1 MITDVRLMDFVK
13 DYEYEEFNK
22 MVVKSNKGQTDSSR
36 ARKVTEPISLR
47 QMKNESKNR
56 KVDCTPIDLS
66 DYENDP
72 KANDELQNLFNEIMN
87 DIRKKENDLKVKFN
101 NGTISFEK
109 YTYLMNELSK
119 SKRKTREAYMKNAR

>member
-13 DYEYEEFNK
+13 DYEYEEFHK
-22 MVVKSNKGQTDSSR
+22 MVVKNNKGQTDSSR
-36 ARKVTEPISLR
+36 VRKVTEPISLR

>member
-13 DYEYEEFNK
+13 DYEYEEFHK
-22 MVVKSNKGQTDSSR
+22 MVVKNNKGQTDSSR
-36 ARKVTEPISLR
+36 VRKVTEPISLR

-66 DYENDP
+66 DYENNP
-72 KANDELQNLFNEIMN
+72 RANDELQNLFNDIIN

-101 NGTISFEK
+101 NGIISFEK
-109 YTYLMNELSK
+109 YTNLMNELSEL
-119 SKRKTREAYMKNAR
+119 KRKTREAYMKNAR

>member
-13 DYEYEEFNK
+13 DYEYEEFHK

-36 ARKVTEPISLR
+36 VRKVTEPISLR

-109 YTYLMNELSK
+109 YAHLMNELSK

>member
-13 DYEYEEFNK
+13 DYEYEEFHK

-36 ARKVTEPISLR
+36 VRKVTEPISLR

-66 DYENDP
+66 DYENNP

-109 YTYLMNELSK
+109 YTNLMNELSK
-119 SKRKTREAYMKNAR
+119 SKRKTREVYMKNAR

>member
-36 ARKVTEPISLR
+36 VRKVTEPISLR

-72 KANDELQNLFNEIMN
+72 KANDELQNLFNKIMN

-109 YTYLMNELSK
+109 YAHLMNELSK

>member
-1 MITDVRLMDFVK
+1 MITDIRLMDFVK

-36 ARKVTEPISLR
+36 VRKVTEPISLR

-66 DYENDP
+66 DYENNP

-109 YTYLMNELSK
+109 YTRLMNELSK

>member
-1 MITDVRLMDFVK
+1 MIADVRLMDFVK

-36 ARKVTEPISLR
+36 VRKVTEPISLR
-47 QMKNESKNR
+47 QMKNESKNK

-66 DYENDP
+66 DYENNP

-109 YTYLMNELSK
+109 YTNLMNELSK
-119 SKRKTREAYMKNAR
+119 SKRKAREAYMKNAR

>member
-22 MVVKSNKGQTDSSR
+22 MVVKSNRGQTDAR
-36 ARKVTEPISLR
+36 RVRKVTEPISLR

-101 NGTISFEK
+101 NGIISFEK
-109 YTYLMNELSK
+109 YTHLMNELSK

>member
-1 MITDVRLMDFVK
+1 MLTDVRLMDFVK
-13 DYEYEEFNK
+13 DYEYEEFHK
-22 MVVKSNKGQTDSSR
+22 MVVKNNKGQTDSSR
-36 ARKVTEPISLR
+36 VRKVTEPISLR

-66 DYENDP
+66 DYENNP

-87 DIRKKENDLKVKFN
+87 DIRKKENDLKIKFN

-109 YTYLMNELSK
+109 YTHLMNKLSK

>member
-36 ARKVTEPISLR
+36 VRKVTEPISLR

-56 KVDCTPIDLS
+56 KVDCTPIDLN
-66 DYENDP
+66 DYENNP
-72 KANDELQNLFNEIMN
+72 KAND
-87 DIRKKENDLKVKFN
+87 
-101 NGTISFEK
+101 
-109 YTYLMNELSK
+109 
-119 SKRKTREAYMKNAR
+119 

>member
-36 ARKVTEPISLR
+36 VRKVTKPISLR

-66 DYENDP
+66 DYENNP

-109 YTYLMNELSK
+109 YTRLMNELSK

>member
-36 ARKVTEPISLR
+36 VRKVTEPISLR

-66 DYENDP
+66 DYENNP
-72 KANDELQNLFNEIMN
+72 RANNELQNLFNEIMN

-109 YTYLMNELSK
+109 YTHLMNELSK
-119 SKRKTREAYMKNAR
+119 SKRKTREVYMKNAR

>member
-36 ARKVTEPISLR
+36 VRKVTEPISLR

-66 DYENDP
+66 DYENNP

-109 YTYLMNELSK
+109 YTRLMNELSK

>member
-1 MITDVRLMDFVK
+1 MLTDIRLMDFVK

-36 ARKVTEPISLR
+36 VRKVTEPISLR

-56 KVDCTPIDLS
+56 RVDCTPIDLS

-109 YTYLMNELSK
+109 YTHLMNELSK

>member
-36 ARKVTEPISLR
+36 VRKITEPISLR

-66 DYENDP
+66 DYENNP

-109 YTYLMNELSK
+109 YTRLMNELSK

>member
-13 DYEYEEFNK
+13 DYEYEELNK

-36 ARKVTEPISLR
+36 VRKVTEPISLR

-66 DYENDP
+66 DYENNP

-87 DIRKKENDLKVKFN
+87 DIRKKENDLKVKIN
-101 NGTISFEK
+101 KGTISFEK
-109 YTYLMNELSK
+109 DTHLMNELSK

>member
-13 DYEYEEFNK
+13 DYEYEEFHK

-36 ARKVTEPISLR
+36 VRKVTEPISLR

-66 DYENDP
+66 DYENNP

-119 SKRKTREAYMKNAR
+119 SKRKTREVYMKNAR

>member
-22 MVVKSNKGQTDSSR
+22 MVVKSNKGQTDSSHV
-36 ARKVTEPISLR
+36 RKVTEPISLR

-56 KVDCTPIDLS
+56 KVDYTPIDLS
-66 DYENDP
+66 DYENNP

-109 YTYLMNELSK
+109 YTHLMNELSK

>member
-36 ARKVTEPISLR
+36 VRKVTEPISLR

-66 DYENDP
+66 DYENNP